1 MDGQGM
7 RGRLAG
13 FVNDAKHFGFFLIS
27 VVALAG
33 VVFFHLSVRNKVI
46 QLGYTLS
53 QENSHG
59 RRLVRQ
65 RAELELERAIMKNPE
80 EIGKQAEERFGMHI
94 PDKEQL
100 IKIRKA
106 KGKHK

>member
-1 MDGQGM
+1 MDGKRM
-7 RGRLAG
+7 RERLG
-13 FVNDAKHFGFFLIS
+13 SLVSDAKHIAFFLIS
-27 VVALAG
+27 VAALSG
-33 VVFFHLSVRNKVI
+33 VVFFHLSVRNQII

-59 RRLVRQ
+59 RKLVRQ

-80 EIGKQAEERFGMHI
+80 EIGRHAEEGFGMHI

-100 IKIRKA
+100 IRIRKA

>member
-1 MDGQGM
+1 MM
-7 RGRLAG
+7 EWLAG
-13 FVNDAKHFGFFLIS
+13 FLGDAKHLALFVLS
-27 VVALAG
+27 VSVLAG
-33 VVFFHLSVRNKVI
+33 VVFFHLSVTNQII

-53 QENSHG
+53 QENSRG

-80 EIGKQAEERFGMHI
+80 KIGRQAEESFEMHI

-100 IKIRKA
+100 VRIRKG
-106 KGKHK
+106 KGKRK